1 MKYPKLTA
9 AAVLL
14 AGAALV
20 AGPLT
25 AASSAT
31 AVSGKSAPS
40 VRPLSTVV
48 GTGVSVAP
56 GGHGLATATCPAGK
70 IVSGG
75 GGATSAFD
83 IEFTDSTVSG
93 NGWLIR
99 GTNHGTSTQ
108 TLTATAVC
116 LGLS

>member
-1 MKYPKLTA
+1 MKHPKLTA

-14 AGAALV
+14 AGGALV

-25 AASSAT
+25 VASSA
-31 AVSGKSAPS
+31 AAIGKAAPAA
-40 VRPLSTVV
+40 RPLSTVV
-48 GTGVSVAP
+48 GPGVSVPP
-56 GGHGLATATCPAGK
+56 GGHGIATAACPAGK

-75 GGATSAFD
+75 GGTTSAFD
-83 IEFTDSTVSG
+83 IEFTDSTTSG

-99 GTNHGTSTQ
+99 GTNHGTTAQ
-108 TLTATAVC
+108 TLTASAVC